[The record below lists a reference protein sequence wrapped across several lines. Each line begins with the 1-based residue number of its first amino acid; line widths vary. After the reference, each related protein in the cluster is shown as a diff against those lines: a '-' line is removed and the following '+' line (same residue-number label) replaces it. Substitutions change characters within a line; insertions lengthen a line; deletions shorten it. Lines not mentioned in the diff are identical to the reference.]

1 GYYGYH
7 RGHCW
12 GPWRWHCRR
21 WWYCEPLRWIGAA
34 RPLAGRRRPRRKGEP
49 WPVNPVTNSHVMN
62 EFSISLVQ
70 GIRVCSAAI
79 SSQAMS
85 GDIRFF
91 EPRFDK
97 QIRLF
102 GHDRK
107 SVALE
112 GNTASS

>member
-1 GYYGYH
+1 V
-7 RGHCW
+7 
-12 GPWRWHCRR
+12 
-21 WWYCEPLRWIGAA
+21 L
-34 RPLAGRRRPRRKGEP
+34 
-49 WPVNPVTNSHVMN
+49 N

-91 EPRFDK
+91 EPHFDK

-102 GHDRK
+102 GHDRT